1 MKIEFTTDNKL
12 AELDFKPIPS
22 KKFIPEWYK
31 NMSLNIEGLN
41 NIDAKNIVEN
51 KLKTTFTI
59 KGCTP
64 VLDYITS
71 GYILISNADILITPE
86 ISDDNE
92 SKGYWWRSNASEIQT
107 HGHKQCPIKINNYKN
122 EYFKIINSW
131 SIKTPKG
138 YSCLFYQPEYFMETR
153 YKLFPAIVDTD
164 GYNDPVNFP
173 GVILSNE
180 SFTIKAGDP
189 IMAVFPFKRDNWES
203 EIRLKT
209 EQEINQPMR
218 IMAYLERGY
227 KNLFHNKKSYD

>member
-1 MKIEFTTDNKL
+1 MKIQFTTNNKL

-31 NMSLNIEGLN
+31 NMSLHLEGMDKSN
-41 NIDAKNIVEN
+41 AKELVSSNA
-51 KLKTTFTI
+51 KTTFTI

-71 GYILISNADILITPE
+71 GYILISHSDILITPE
-86 ISDDNE
+86 ISEDKK
-92 SKGYWWRSNASEIQT
+92 SKSYWWRSNTSEIES
-107 HGHKQCPIKINNYKN
+107 HGHQQCPVKINNFKN
-122 EYFKIINSW
+122 EYFKFINPW

-138 YSCLFYQPEYFMETR
+138 YSCLFYQPEYFMETK
-153 YKLFPAIVDTD
+153 YKLLPAIVDTD
-164 GYNDPVNFP
+164 GYIEPVNFP

-189 IMAVFPFKRDNWES
+189 IMAVFPFKRDDWES

-209 EQEINQPMR
+209 EEEMQQPNRVMS
-218 IMAYLERGY
+218 YLERGY
-227 KNLFHNKKSYD
+227 KNLFHNRKSYD

>member
-12 AELDFKPIPS
+12 TELDFKPIPS

-31 NMSLNIEGLN
+31 NMSLHTEGADSF
-41 NIDAKNIVEN
+41 DAK
-51 KLKTTFTI
+51 KLVADGSKTTFTI
-59 KGCTP
+59 KGCIP

-71 GYILISNADILITPE
+71 GYILIAHADILITPE
-86 ISDDNE
+86 ISEDKE
-92 SKGYWWRSNASEIQT
+92 SKTYWWRSNTADIES
-107 HGHKQCPIKINNYKN
+107 HNHSQCPIKMNGYKN
-122 EYFKIINSW
+122 NYFKIVNPW

-153 YKLFPAIVDTD
+153 YKLLPAIVDTD
-164 GYNDPVNFP
+164 GYSEPVNFP
-173 GVILSNE
+173 GIILSNE
-180 SFTIKAGDP
+180 SFMIKAGDP

-209 EQEINQPMR
+209 EEEMKQPNR
-218 IMAYLERGY
+218 ILAYLERGY